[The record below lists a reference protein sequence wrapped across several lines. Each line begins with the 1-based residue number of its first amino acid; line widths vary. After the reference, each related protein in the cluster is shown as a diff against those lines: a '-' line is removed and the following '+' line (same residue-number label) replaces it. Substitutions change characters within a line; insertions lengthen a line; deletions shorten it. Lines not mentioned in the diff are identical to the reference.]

1 MGQKIRQIRREQ
13 NLTLSDVAR
22 MTGLTESL
30 LSQIENSK
38 ANPSITTL
46 LAISKALNTPVG
58 IFFDLNQENNSPV
71 VRKNERQ
78 LSRTANGISYYL
90 LTPHLQDTPL
100 EVLYNEFQPHA
111 DTDARIRHEGVECAV
126 VLTGKL
132 EVTIDETVYVLNA
145 GDSITIDSNR
155 PHRIRN
161 LADTVSTAIWIDT
174 PPSF

>member
-1 MGQKIRQIRREQ
+1 MGQKIRQIRRDQ
-13 NLTLSDVAR
+13 SLTLSDVAR

-46 LAISKALNTPVG
+46 LSISKALNTPVG
-58 IFFDLNQENNSPV
+58 VFFDLNEEDDSPV
-71 VRKNERQ
+71 VRKSERQ

-90 LTPHLQDTPL
+90 LTPHLEGTPI

-111 DTDARIRHEGVECAV
+111 DTEVRIRHEGVECAV

-132 EVTIDETVYVLNA
+132 EITLDETVYVLNA
-145 GDSITIDSNR
+145 GDSITIESDR

-161 LADTVSTAIWIDT
+161 LSDSVSTAIWIDS
-174 PPSF
+174 PPTF